1 MPLGRKKAALAL
13 AAGGLRLY
21 LQSMLRRSVLIVDD
35 DDDNLLVL
43 AASLELDFEVKT
55 ARSCREARAL
65 LASTTFDALI
75 TDFSL
80 GDGTALELVAS
91 LGDRRPP
98 VSVLVTG
105 YGSAEDQ
112 ARSHAA
118 GFHAHLVKPITIP
131 ELERTLRT
139 AFAPAAIAVPL

>member
-1 MPLGRKKAALAL
+1 MT
-13 AAGGLRLY
+13 
-21 LQSMLRRSVLIVDD
+21 RRSVLIVDD

-43 AASLELDFEVKT
+43 AAALELDFDVRT
-55 ARSCREARAL
+55 ARSCREARAAL
-65 LASTTFDALI
+65 EAATFDALV

-80 GDGTALELVAS
+80 GDGNALDLVAS
-91 LGDRRPP
+91 LGDRRPS

-131 ELERTLRT
+131 ELERTLHC
-139 AFAPAAIAVPL
+139 ALAPSAVVVPL